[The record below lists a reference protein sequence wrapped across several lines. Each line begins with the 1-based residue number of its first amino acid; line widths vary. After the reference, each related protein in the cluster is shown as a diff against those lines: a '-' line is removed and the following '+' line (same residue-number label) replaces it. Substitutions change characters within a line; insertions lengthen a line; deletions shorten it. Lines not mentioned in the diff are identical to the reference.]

1 MALWGNKDS
10 VYSAGTIAVDA
21 FTGIGT
27 GAVGVVTWTSAG
39 IATGDILSLGT
50 GGASGQGVISGFTST
65 TISVAST
72 AGFVAG
78 FTTTPLAYNISQQP
92 IYTLGDYSYHNDND
106 TDGTF
111 KDFSVTASATTTAGV
126 GTDIIPVV
134 VGSLDVIV
142 GDAIVNGG
150 SNVVISTIGAT
161 TVSLASTISVG
172 IDTGDTVAFRR
183 KTGGYF
189 KDVFGVDRLEVAV
202 AAGTTVDGKNAAYA
216 VAHQGWVG
224 IQTYIDCHGKLR
236 VKSEVL
242 VAGGILTTTDAADDA
257 RFPDS

>member
-10 VYSAGTIAVDA
+10 VYSLGTVAVDLT
-21 FTGIGT
+21 TGIGT

-39 IATGDILSLGT
+39 IQTGDILTVGT
-50 GGASGQGVISGFTST
+50 GGTYGQAVITGFTST

-72 AGFVAG
+72 AGFITG
-78 FTTTPLAYNISQQP
+78 FITTPLAYNISEQP

-106 TDGTF
+106 ADATF
-111 KDFSVTASATTTAGV
+111 KNLSVTGTATTTAGI

-150 SNVVISTIGAT
+150 SNLVISTIGAT
-161 TVSLASTISVG
+161 TVSLASTISAG
-172 IDTGDTVAFRR
+172 ISTGDTIEFRR

-189 KDVFGVDRLEVAV
+189 KDVFGVDFVEVGV
-202 AAGTTVDGKNAAYA
+202 AATTAYA
-216 VAHQGWVG
+216 VSHGGWVG
-224 IQTYIDCHGKLR
+224 VQTYIDTHGNLR

-242 VAGGILTTTDAADDA
+242 VASGILSTTDAADDA
-257 RFPDS
+257 KFPE